1 MGRASNVSWLVSI
14 PNHYQPID
22 SPMFHAFLVGLVGSM
37 DWEVEVWAL
46 LGVCIGA

>member
-14 PNHYQPID
+14 PNRYQPID
-22 SPMFHAFLVGLVGSM
+22 SPTFHAFLVGLVGSM

-46 LGVCIGA
+46 LGVCVGA